1 MATYISSGELP
12 VPLFE
17 PVAIIG
23 MVMRL
28 PGRVRNCVD
37 FWDLLTQK
45 KNGLCEVPKDRFN
58 IRGFYDTSGLP
69 GTIPTDKGYFL
80 DDIEIQQFD
89 PTVFAIPKT
98 ELERLDPSQRQMLQ
112 VAYECMENAGVSSW
126 RGSNIGCYI
135 GCFSEDWQDLN
146 AKETKHSGGY
156 RATGYGDFAL
166 SNRVSYEF
174 DLHGPS
180 MTVKTACSSSLVCL
194 DLACEAIKNGQCDAA
209 LVGGINLIFSP
220 TMWIS
225 LHYQGLLSLT
235 GQCHTF
241 DASAD
246 GYARGEA
253 VNMILI
259 KRLSD
264 ALRDNDPI
272 RAVIRGTSVNTDGRT
287 AGMLIPSSIA
297 QAALIRH
304 TYEVAGIKELSETAV
319 VETHGTGTPVG
330 DPLEVEAVAKCF
342 GTRGVIITSTKP
354 NVGHSE
360 GAAGLTSVIKCV
372 LALEKGKIPP
382 NINFKTPNPK
392 IPFEKYKLH
401 VPTQVESW
409 PSGRAERASVNGFGI
424 GGVNAHVI
432 LESSRQFGISQCQLS
447 AGDSPEKT
455 KHSLLLFSAYS
466 LESLQAQVDSYQK
479 YVNNNKTP
487 IWDLAYSLANRREHK
502 PYRTYA
508 VTSDIS
514 SLQRPAP
521 QVIQTPSPRI
531 AWIFTGQG
539 AQWPQMGIEL
549 IDTNAIFRDSIRR
562 LDKFI
567 SELPEPPS
575 WSIEDELRKD
585 KQSSRVYEAEMGH
598 PLTLAVQI
606 GLVDIL
612 RSWGLTPDLVLGH
625 SAGEIAGSYA
635 CGALTAELA
644 MAISVSR
651 SMSSHSNPR
660 RGSMAAVGLGRDE
673 ILPYLVPG
681 AVIACENSQCSVT
694 LSGDTEGVIKVITTL
709 NIDRP
714 DVFTR
719 VLRVEKAFHSHHML
733 DYGPSY
739 KEHLQRHLPPNL
751 SANPKIPFY
760 SSVTGK
766 RIAPDDSLGP
776 AYWRKNMDSP
786 VLFNSALR
794 SALGDEMKR
803 MIILEIGPHPALGG
817 PIRQII
823 GDMKRSDI
831 HIGTISRD
839 KGCQES
845 MLHLAGKLFQN
856 NVPIDFSIICPP
868 GQFIRDLPSYCWKQ
882 ETKFWIES
890 RVSNEWR
897 FREYPPHELL
907 GSRVIE
913 NASEFCWRAM
923 LNLEDVNWLSGH
935 EIHGKIVLPGAAYIA
950 MIGEAIRQLNGTL
963 TYSLRNVRIASARV
977 LKAGEVVELVTNLT
991 PISIDGSENSSWYT
1005 FTISSLT
1012 GKRWVRNCFG
1022 EARPSVDESV
1032 SLKHIFTPDHRFPR
1046 QVDDSSWYGSLSRVG
1061 FNLTGLFRGMESI
1074 SAATTTHEA
1083 VATLPVRKT
1092 SHGGGRSYSLHPC
1105 IIDKCFHVLIIA
1117 AYRGLSRNM
1126 NTLSIPTFIEEMVV
1140 SHSTAD
1146 LNVMAS
1152 VDALDRGSLTG
1163 NLTAQAAG
1171 RQVVY
1176 LRGFN
1181 TSAVEADVDEM
1192 SKEPIISQFEWKPS
1206 SEFVELGNYMHPRQ
1220 GIPEAWPL
1228 LEELIIL
1235 CILDHQKRI
1244 NLGNVTP
1251 HYLSSFVEW
1260 MESYIYNYASG
1271 GNGFVSKDLHFE
1283 NMGTEQRL
1291 ARIEE
1296 IVAGMSTSSW
1306 SMFSTAIHRL
1316 YMAAPAI
1323 FNGEV
1328 HPLGVLLEDDVLTQ
1342 VYDAGEALDFTGAIH
1357 LIANTNPRLR
1367 ILEIGAG
1374 TGGTTAKVL
1383 QALKTSYGESLY
1395 SRYTYTDV
1403 SPGFLAAAKER
1414 FANFE
1419 NIEYAVLDITK
1430 DPIEQG
1436 FQSASYDLVICSNV
1450 LHATPSLRTSL
1461 RYVHSMLSEGGRLF
1475 LEELCPDAK
1484 FINYIYG
1491 FLPGWWLGAED
1502 QRKEQPYISPE
1513 RWGEELVSAGFQK
1526 PEAFALDGTAPFHTS
1541 AGYIVSRDNMVAK
1554 PTRVTLMCPS
1564 TGNEHPYTT
1573 QMQRCLESQQVAVD
1587 VCHFGQAIPLHQDV
1601 ISLLDLQEPTLHSLS
1616 KDAFGTLMGYLK
1628 TQRANIIWVMPS
1640 SQVGC
1645 DDPRS
1650 SMMLGLARTARNEL
1664 SINLFTVEVD
1674 RATSPSTIAE
1684 AVAKIMFRVRS
1695 PDMDFAIMNPDYEYA
1710 IVGGEILIPR
1720 LHWQTVP
1727 EAIMRHHKQEDS
1739 DGLAVKRI
1747 HMETLGLLH
1756 TMAWSEGTIPT
1767 PGEGDVIVETRAVGL
1782 NFRDLLISLGVL
1794 DNSTSELGLEGSGI
1808 IRAVGSKVEHVSVGD
1823 RVIYLGQGCFA
1834 TYVKIPGILCHKI
1847 DDSMSFEQGAAMPCV
1862 YSTALLALV
1871 DKASLRQGQ
1880 SILIQSAC
1888 SGVGLAAIQI
1898 AQMLDANIYCTVG
1911 NETKAQYLVD
1921 NYGIDRSRIFK
1932 SRDSSF
1938 LASVMEATNNRGV
1951 DVVLNSLSGDL
1962 LHASW
1967 KCVAEFG
1974 AMVEIGKRDFRRRA
1988 KLSMEA
1994 FEQNRTF
2001 IGLDLL
2007 HIIQIQPDQAAELMK
2022 RCVMYIRSGAIKGP
2036 TIASTFS
2043 AVQIQDAFRT
2053 MQTAM
2058 HIGKIVIRMPEDLHV
2073 LKCIA
2078 PKPTAVFRQD
2088 RTYLLVG
2095 GLGGLGR
2102 ATASWMVENGARHLT
2117 FLSRS
2122 SRKGPETKDFLE
2134 ELRSQDC
2141 RVQLV
2146 AGSVNN
2152 MADVQ
2157 QAVQSATMP
2166 IAGVINMAMTLKDVG
2181 LPEMTFSDWATAVE
2195 PKVQGTWN
2203 LHNAVTSDLD
2213 FFLLF
2218 SSFSGIVGQL
2228 GQANYAA
2235 ANTFLDAFV
2244 QYRHRNGLVAS
2255 VIDVG
2260 VMDEVGFVSQ
2270 NIEIRDRFERSGMR
2284 LLRERHLLD
2293 AIALALARSKPSP
2306 VRSHNTKGGYQN
2318 PSQVLLGFI
2327 TSTPISSPSNRVAWK
2342 RDSRMAIYHNLDRS
2356 IEGVTTNAPK
2366 KSLKGL
2372 LELESSE
2379 KGKTKIIA
2387 EAIAGALANF
2397 LIKEEENIPLDRP
2410 LNELGIDSLISVEIR
2425 NWIRQQSGV
2434 DVNIFTIVQSPSL
2447 FSLGDHVRRAMGGGT
2462 AV

>member
-1 MATYISSGELP
+1 MAAYSRPRELP

-23 MVMRL
+23 MAMRL
-28 PGRVRNCVD
+28 PGRVRNSVD

-45 KNGLCEVPKDRFN
+45 KNGLCQVPRDRFN
-58 IRGFYDTSGLP
+58 INGFYDASGLP
-69 GTIPTDKGYFL
+69 GTIPMDKGYFL
-80 DDIEIQQFD
+80 EDVEIQQFD
-89 PTVFAIPKT
+89 PTVFPIPKK

-126 RGSNIGCYI
+126 RGSNVGCYI

-146 AKETKHSGGY
+146 AKETEHSGGY

-194 DLACEAIKNGQCDAA
+194 DLACEAIKNRQCDAA

-220 TMWIS
+220 TMWIA
-225 LHYQGLLSLT
+225 LHDQGLLSPT

-259 KRLSD
+259 KRLND

-272 RAVIRGTSVNTDGRT
+272 RAVIRGTNVNADGRT

-297 QAALIRH
+297 QAALIRY
-304 TYEVAGIKELSETAV
+304 TYEVAGIEDLSETAI

-342 GTRGVIITSTKP
+342 GTKGVIITSTKP
-354 NVGHSE
+354 SVGHSE

-372 LALEKGKIPP
+372 LALEKSTIPP
-382 NINFKTPNPK
+382 NINFKTTNPK
-392 IPFEKYKLH
+392 IPFEKYNLH
-401 VPTQVESW
+401 VPTQVEPW
-409 PSGRAERASVNGFGI
+409 PRGRAERASVNGFGI

-432 LESSRQFGISQCQLS
+432 LESSRQFGISQRQLLS
-447 AGDSPEKT
+447 GDSGNKT
-455 KHSLLLFSAYS
+455 MHNLLLFSAYS
-466 LESLQAQVDSYQK
+466 LESLQAQLDSYQD
-479 YVNNNKTP
+479 YINSNK
-487 IWDLAYSLANRREHK
+487 ISMCDLAYSLANRREHK

-508 VTSDIS
+508 VASGAS
-514 SLQRPAP
+514 HLQRQAP
-521 QVIQTPSPRI
+521 QMIQTPSPRI
-531 AWIFTGQG
+531 AWVFTGQG
-539 AQWPQMGIEL
+539 AQWPRMGAEL
-549 IDTNAIFRDSIRR
+549 IDTNATFRDSIRR
-562 LDKFI
+562 LDEFI
-567 SELPEPPS
+567 SKIPEPPT

-585 KQSSRVYEAEMGH
+585 NQSSRVYEAEMGH

-606 GLVDIL
+606 GLIDIL

-651 SMSSHSNPR
+651 SISNHSHPR
-660 RGSMAAVGLGRDE
+660 RGSMAAVGIGRDD

-681 AVIACENSQCSVT
+681 VVIACENSQCSVT
-694 LSGDTEGVIKVITTL
+694 LSGDTEGVSKVIAAL
-709 NIDRP
+709 NTDRP

-719 VLRVEKAFHSHHML
+719 FLRVEKAFHSHHML

-739 KEHLQRHLPPNL
+739 EEHLQRHLPPDQ
-751 SANPKIPFY
+751 SAKPKIPFY

-766 RIAPDDSLGP
+766 RIAPDDNLGS
-776 AYWRKNMDSP
+776 AYWRKNMESP

-794 SALGDEMKR
+794 SAMGDETKR

-823 GDMKRSDI
+823 GDMERLDV

-839 KGCQES
+839 RGCQES
-845 MLHLAGKLFQN
+845 MLQLVGKLFQN
-856 NVPIDFSIICPP
+856 NVPMDYSTICPP
-868 GQFIRDLPSYCWKQ
+868 GQFIKDLPSYCWKQ
-882 ETKFWIES
+882 ETRFWVES
-890 RVSNEWR
+890 RISNEWR

-935 EIHGKIVLPGAAYIA
+935 EIHGKVVLPGAAYIA
-950 MIGEAIRQLNGTL
+950 MIGEAIRQLNRTS
-963 TYSLRNVRIASARV
+963 TYSLRNVQMTSARV
-977 LKAGEVVELVTNLT
+977 FTDGETVELLTNLT
-991 PISIDGSENSSWYT
+991 PISIDGSENSPWYT

-1012 GKRWVRNCFG
+1012 GRRWIKNCSG
-1022 EARPSVDESV
+1022 EARPSTDESV
-1032 SLKHIFTPDHRFPR
+1032 SLKHMFTPDHRFPR
-1046 QVDDSSWYGSLSRVG
+1046 KVDDNSWYGSLSRIG
-1061 FNLTGLFRGMESI
+1061 FNLTGLFRGMKSI

-1083 VATLPVRKT
+1083 VATLPVRDT
-1092 SHGGGRSYSLHPC
+1092 SHGNGRSYSLHPS
-1105 IIDKCFHVLIIA
+1105 IIDKCFHALIIA
-1117 AYRGLSRNM
+1117 AYRGLGRNM

-1140 SHSTAD
+1140 SHSTTD
-1146 LNVMAS
+1146 LNVIAS
-1152 VDALDRGSLTG
+1152 VDVLDRGSLTG
-1163 NLTAQAAG
+1163 NLIAQSAG

-1176 LRGFN
+1176 LRGFK
-1181 TSAVEADVDEM
+1181 TSAVEANVEM
-1192 SKEPIISQFEWKPS
+1192 NKEPIISQFEWKPS
-1206 SEFVELGNYMHPRQ
+1206 GDFGELKNYMHPRQ
-1220 GIPEAWPL
+1220 EIPKVWPL

-1235 CILDHQKRI
+1235 CILDHQKHI
-1244 NLGNVTP
+1244 NLGDMTP
-1251 HYLSSFVEW
+1251 QYLASFVEW
-1260 MESYIYNYASG
+1260 MESYMDNYTSG
-1271 GNGFVSKDLHFE
+1271 GNKFVSKVLHLE
-1283 NMGTEQRL
+1283 NMSTKQRL

-1306 SMFSTAIHRL
+1306 SMFSTAIYRL
-1316 YMAAPAI
+1316 FKAAPAI
-1323 FNGEV
+1323 FNGEI
-1328 HPLGVLLEDDVLTQ
+1328 HPLGVLLEDDVLTR
-1342 VYDAGEALDFTGAIH
+1342 VYDAGETLDFSGALH

-1367 ILEIGAG
+1367 VLEVGAG

-1395 SRYTYTDV
+1395 SRYIYTDI
-1403 SPGFLAAAKER
+1403 SPGFLAAARER
-1414 FANFE
+1414 FADFE

-1436 FQSASYDLVICSNV
+1436 FQPASYDLVICSNV
-1450 LHATPSLRTSL
+1450 LHATPSLQTSL
-1461 RYVHSMLSEGGRLF
+1461 RYGRSLLSEGGRLF
-1475 LEELCPDAK
+1475 LEEICPDAK
-1484 FINYIYG
+1484 FVNYIYG
-1491 FLPGWWLGAED
+1491 FLPGWWLGAGD
-1502 QRKEQPYISPE
+1502 KRKKQPYISPE
-1513 RWGEELVSAGFQK
+1513 RWEEELISAGFPK
-1526 PEAFALDGTAPFHTS
+1526 PEAFSLDGISPFHTS
-1541 AGYIVSRDNMVAK
+1541 GAYIVARENMVTK
-1554 PTRVTLMCPS
+1554 PSRVTLMCYS
-1564 TGNEHPYTT
+1564 TGEEQPYIA
-1573 QMQRCLESQQVAVD
+1573 QMRRCLESQHVAVD
-1587 VCHFGQAIPLHQDV
+1587 VCHFGQDIPLHQDV
-1601 ISLLDLQEPTLHSLS
+1601 ISFLDLQEPTLHSLS
-1616 KDAFGTLMGYLK
+1616 KDTFETLMGYLK
-1628 TQRANIIWVMPS
+1628 TQKAKILWMMPS

-1645 DDPRS
+1645 VDPRA

-1664 SINLFTVEVD
+1664 HINLFTVEVD
-1674 RATSPSTIAE
+1674 RATPPSATAE
-1684 AVAKIMFRVRS
+1684 AVAKILFRVKS
-1695 PDMDFAIMNPDYEYA
+1695 PDMDLARMNPDYEYA

-1727 EAIMRHHKQEDS
+1727 KAVMDHRKQEEPDS
-1739 DGLAVKRI
+1739 LTARRI
-1747 HMETLGLLH
+1747 HIETLGLLH
-1756 TMAWSEGTIPT
+1756 TMAWSEATIPT
-1767 PGEGDVIVETRAVGL
+1767 LGDGDVIVETRAIGL

-1808 IRAVGSKVEHVSVGD
+1808 VRAVGSSIQHVSVGD
-1823 RVIYLGQGCFA
+1823 HVLYLGKGCFA
-1834 TYVKIPGILCHKI
+1834 THLKIPGILCLKM
-1847 DDSMSFEQGAAMPCV
+1847 DDSMSFEQGAAVPCV

-1871 DKASLRQGQ
+1871 DKANLRRGQ

-1898 AQMLDANIYCTVG
+1898 GQMLDANIYCTVG

-1921 NYGIDRSRIFK
+1921 NYGIDRSHIFN
-1932 SRDSSF
+1932 SRDLSF
-1938 LASVMEATNNRGV
+1938 LASVMKATNNRGV

-1974 AMVEIGKRDFRRRA
+1974 VMVEIGKRDFRRRA

-2007 HIIQIQPDQAAELMK
+2007 HFIQIQPDQAAKLLR
-2022 RCVMYIRSGAIKGP
+2022 RCMTYIRSGAIKGP
-2036 TIASTFS
+2036 TIASTFP
-2043 AVQIQDAFRT
+2043 AALIQDAFRT
-2053 MQTAM
+2053 MQTAA
-2058 HIGKIVIRMPEDLHV
+2058 HIGKIVITMPEDLDE
-2073 LKCIA
+2073 LNCTPPI
-2078 PKPTAVFRQD
+2078 PTSVFRQD

-2102 ATASWMVENGARHLT
+2102 ATSNWMIENGARHLT

-2122 SRKGPETKDFLE
+2122 SREGPETSDFLE
-2134 ELRSQDC
+2134 ELRSQNC
-2141 RVQLV
+2141 QVQLV

-2152 MADVQ
+2152 MSDVQ
-2157 QAVQSATMP
+2157 LAVQSATRP
-2166 IAGVINMAMTLKDVG
+2166 IAGVINMAMALKDVG
-2181 LPEMTFSDWATAVE
+2181 LTEMTFSDWTTAIE

-2203 LHNAVTSDLD
+2203 LHNAITSDLD

-2218 SSFSGIVGQL
+2218 SSFSGIVGQP

-2235 ANTFLDAFV
+2235 ANAFLDAFV

-2270 NIEIRDRFERSGMR
+2270 NIKIRDRFERSGMH
-2284 LLRERHLLD
+2284 LLREQHLLD
-2293 AIALALARSKPSP
+2293 AIAVALARSKPSSI
-2306 VRSHNTKGGYQN
+2306 RSQNGEGVYDN

-2342 RDSRMAIYHNLDRS
+2342 RDSRMAIYHNLDKS
-2356 IEGVTTNAPK
+2356 TEVATTNAPK
-2366 KSLKGL
+2366 KSLKSL
-2372 LELESSE
+2372 LESESSE
-2379 KGKTKIIA
+2379 KGKTQIIA
-2387 EAIAGALANF
+2387 KAIAGALANF
-2397 LIKEEENIPLDRP
+2397 LIKEEEDVPLDTP

-2434 DVNIFTIVQSPSL
+2434 DVNIFTIVQSSSML
-2447 FSLGDHVRRAMGGGT
+2447 SLGDYVRKAMSGST
-2462 AV
+2462 VV